1 MIESWIHDNDSNPL
15 TVEAAESDVSS
26 SASAAYIQAIFY
38 AAP

>member
-26 SASAAYIQAIFY
+26 SASAYIQAIFY